1 MEKYL
6 IIFYI
11 YSFCGWFLES
21 VGGILNV
28 KKFVNR
34 GFLIGPYCPV
44 YGIGVVL
51 ITFFLQKYVNDI
63 LVLYFMSVL
72 ICGFLEYFTSYI
84 MEKVFHARWWD
95 YHNMK
100 FNINGRIC
108 LETLIPFGFVGVWLV
123 KFVNPLIFKLLAS
136 MNKTLIVIGF
146 CVITFLFII
155 DVIISF
161 SVIFKF
167 RRNVKNVESEIKDNT
182 DEIVQK
188 VKEEFEDFKYKI
200 SLSLQESRVNAV
212 YRSAKLQKR
221 IKEYRAKLSEELE
234 KTKEKLRKLA
244 NKFAASSEDLKKK
257 IEVAS
262 EEWKVKQELRKKN
275 IEDMTKLV
283 KEKYLKKNILSNRL
297 FKAFPELEVK
307 SKKDKK

>member
-1 MEKYL
+1 M
-6 IIFYI
+6 
-11 YSFCGWFLES
+11 
-21 VGGILNV
+21 
-28 KKFVNR
+28 
-34 GFLIGPYCPV
+34 
-44 YGIGVVL
+44 
-51 ITFFLQKYVNDI
+51 NDL

-72 ICGFLEYFTSYI
+72 ICGILEYLTSYV
-84 MEKVFHARWWD
+84 MEKIFHARWWD

-108 LETLIPFGFVGVWLV
+108 LETLLPFGLVGLLLV
-123 KFVNPLIFKLLAS
+123 KFVNPWIFGIIRKIPRTLLLIILSIL
-136 MNKTLIVIGF
+136 TV
-146 CVITFLFII
+146 LFIV

-167 RRNVKNVESEIKDNT
+167 RKNVKNIEKEVKDNT
-182 DEIVQK
+182 DEIIQK
-188 VKEEFEDFKYKI
+188 VKEETEKKIENVMEGFENFKYKI
-200 SLSLQESRVNAV
+200 SLNLQESRVNAV

-234 KTKEKLRKLA
+234 ETKEKLRKLA
-244 NKFAASSEDLKKK
+244 NKITASSEGLKKR

-262 EEWKVKQELRKKN
+262 EEWKAKQELRKKN

-307 SKKDKK
+307 TKKDKK

>member
-1 MEKYL
+1 MGKYL
-6 IIFYI
+6 VIFFM

-108 LETLIPFGFVGVWLV
+108 LETLIPFGLVGVWLV
-123 KFVNPLIFKLLAS
+123 KYVNPLIFKFVAS
-136 MNKTLIVIGF
+136 FNRTLSTISLSI
-146 CVITFLFII
+146 ITILFII

-167 RRNVKNVESEIKDNT
+167 RRNVKNVENEIKDNT

-200 SLSLQESRVNAV
+200 SLSLQENRVNAV

-283 KEKYLKKNILSNRL
+283 KKKYLKKNILSNRL

-307 SKKDKK
+307 SKKDNK